1 MQTKPSLSSRG
12 NILRNAQQEAESE
25 GEKSTPSH
33 IYTHR
38 LKSSADIPSERE
50 RERESGREREGSKPV
65 WVN

>member
-12 NILRNAQQEAESE
+12 NILRNAQQETESE

-38 LKSSADIPSERE
+38 LKSCADIPSERE
-50 RERESGREREGSKPV
+50 RERVGEGERGE
-65 WVN
+65 